1 MRASGSDRT
10 IACPASVSLPRAP
23 RPISESRDKAV
34 EWGNLVHHWKE
45 TGEWDPPF
53 ASPSDIKTL
62 VKKLKVSGVK
72 SEDWWPDPGTHEL
85 TFALELDGLKAL
97 EWDPSCG
104 VNRDDWK
111 AAFPADE
118 WLTGTIDYLVIGEG
132 RPWLDD
138 LKTGRWRVDP
148 VTSKQLRSY
157 ALYPWV
163 LAGCAPDFEIE
174 VSITQW
180 TKYPLSGS
188 PERSWHQLTHRL
200 SFAC

>member
-1 MRASGSDRT
+1 
-10 IACPASVSLPRAP
+10 
-23 RPISESRDKAV
+23 
-34 EWGNLVHHWKE
+34 
-45 TGEWDPPF
+45 
-53 ASPSDIKTL
+53 
-62 VKKLKVSGVK
+62 VSGVK

-85 TFALELDGLKAL
+85 TFALELDGLKVL

-104 VNRDDWK
+104 VSRDDWK

-132 RPWLDD
+132 WPWLDD

-163 LAGCAPDFEIE
+163 LSGCAPDFEIE

-188 PERSWHQLTHRL
+188 PERSWHRLTHLDLMEHLEDLRWAVEHPFEVNAGEEQCRFCECRPFCPAWRDEETDSSDL
-200 SFAC
+200 VVLHGGD